1 MPSDDSS
8 LHHTVQGKTF
18 PEKKPQQKITF
29 TTDHTINTQEKNNKA
44 CRLLSSRDHKI
55 KELKNEVAFLRN
67 KLETFAME
75 NTILKRLLR
84 TSEEEER
91 RDSKKLREV
100 QAELLKTTDTLLT
113 FQKLS
118 EDKKHGERGEPCPK
132 LTSLPPKLE
141 ASDKRIQEREREL
154 SITDIYA
161 EEMRKRQPE
170 KGDSSS
176 SPKVVKVSQAI
187 RGKISLKPRTLG
199 MREPEGSRMTF
210 HEVWNS

>member
-1 MPSDDSS
+1 MECEERIKESTNLLNLKS
-8 LHHTVQGKTF
+8 KTF

-29 TTDHTINTQEKNNKA
+29 TTDHTINTQEKNNMA

-67 KLETFAME
+67 KLETFATE

-91 RDSKKLREV
+91 RASKKLREV
-100 QAELLKTTDTLLT
+100 QAELLKTTDALLT

-141 ASDKRIQEREREL
+141 ASDKRIQVICNVHCLE
-154 SITDIYA
+154 
-161 EEMRKRQPE
+161 QP
-170 KGDSSS
+170 SW
-176 SPKVVKVSQAI
+176 A
-187 RGKISLKPRTLG
+187 L
-199 MREPEGSRMTF
+199 
-210 HEVWNS
+210 